1 MHEYSHKIYLRNE
14 YNIDIDFIFI
24 INIDFYSNQP
34 LEHKVAQKLQQYCR
48 DFANIAA
55 NSMLYGKLYNMYLK
69 YFFFISD
76 IKM

>member
-34 LEHKVAQKLQQYCR
+34 LEHKVAQKL
-48 DFANIAA
+48 
-55 NSMLYGKLYNMYLK
+55 
-69 YFFFISD
+69 
-76 IKM
+76 